1 MEVLRG
7 LLLRKD
13 ERKEEAAT
21 STILSSSQY
30 QIPLN
35 DSVESM
41 KRKDSNSEFFIGSLP
56 DESPTKMDQ
65 QKEPSGK
72 NTENEIDNENLNEN
86 ENENQIR
93 GKILLEDIAGFLR
106 GNELIREVCDYHLW
120 RRGENENEKNEN
132 ESLPENYKA
141 VANFLRRN
149 MKGKTNLNKTTT
161 ARLEYSAKVEGLGG
175 NVKECLAYAVRRGA
189 CVIIRR
195 HCFC

>member
-1 MEVLRG
+1 MGNYQEYCGRCNCVESNFKFGEEVFPDRPKTMSDYQEGVLVKGLKAWKGLHHNNHFPFSTKHLPNKIKKLDEFIIEKVGIFVEIKLFENSINKEVLD
-7 LLLRKD
+7 LSLKLAK
-13 ERKEEAAT
+13 KEC
-21 STILSSSQY
+21 
-30 QIPLN
+30 
-35 DSVESM
+35 
-41 KRKDSNSEFFIGSLP
+41 
-56 DESPTKMDQ
+56 
-65 QKEPSGK
+65 QK
-72 NTENEIDNENLNEN
+72 
-86 ENENQIR
+86 
-93 GKILLEDIAGFLR
+93 GFKSF
-106 GNELIREVCDYHLW
+106 E
-120 RRGENENEKNEN
+120 ENEKNEN